1 MPEEI
6 VHTQPIKKE
15 VEAEPK
21 KEGAPAVREH
31 KSYGGG
37 ARDEVGG
44 GPAGRGNDGAEVV
57 STKKEWSTGKSDSE
71 ERGSPVLDRADF
83 GK

>member
-6 VHTQPIKKE
+6 VHTQPVKKDAE
-15 VEAEPK
+15 TEPK
-21 KEGAPAVREH
+21 KEGAPAVPQH

-37 ARDEVGG
+37 GRDEVGG
-44 GPAGRGNDGAEVV
+44 GPAGRGNDGAAVV
-57 STKKEWSTGKSDSE
+57 STKEEWSRGKSDSE
-71 ERGSPVLDRADF
+71 ERGSPELDRADF